1 MGIDATTPSMLCLP
15 KATDLQDRPPP
26 RPPNHAGPEM
36 RHNDGRTHPPRALAW
51 PEAQRA
57 SRGAWSVPSRPRPAA
72 VLCRSLLSSTCWCRP
87 HPTREGPG
95 PLAGVRVR
103 SKAVRRDRGSGPG
116 QQTLHGVTWS
126 LAVAGTTPWGMEG
139 PGQDS
144 LEPGGGSASAC
155 GARRQVRVTRR
166 CSRRPPGREARSTCG
181 RSQGPAARTLAP
193 GGGRRRPPPGMS
205 GLRLAVP
212 QVPQGPA
219 KSRSSSR
226 LSSGVSSRARAGG
239 ALAKEQQGVQDDLAG
254 STLNSNWRPNKS
266 TDLSSALV
274 EQGDEVPAARVQ
286 AHRHQLLHGGL
297 LGCPRRGLGPVP
309 SAGRPS
315 CSRAATTSWGCRA
328 GPLDV

>member
-1 MGIDATTPSMLCLP
+1 MLPPQACFVSRRQLTSKTGLLP
-15 KATDLQDRPPP
+15 APQIMRVQKFVTITEGPIRQEPWLDLKPRGPHGEPGLFRPGPGLWRCCAARSCPP
-26 RPPNHAGPEM
+26 HASAGPTQPGKAQALWPGSESV
-36 RHNDGRTHPPRALAW
+36 PRRSGGIGGVG
-51 PEAQRA
+51 PA
-57 SRGAWSVPSRPRPAA
+57 SRHCTGSRGHWQWQAQPRGG
-72 VLCRSLLSSTCWCRP
+72 L
-87 HPTREGPG
+87 
-95 PLAGVRVR
+95 
-103 SKAVRRDRGSGPG
+103 
-116 QQTLHGVTWS
+116 
-126 LAVAGTTPWGMEG
+126 EG

-166 CSRRPPGREARSTCG
+166 CSGRPPGREARSTCG
-181 RSQGPAARTLAP
+181 RSQGPAARTRAP

-226 LSSGVSSRARAGG
+226 LSSRVSSRARAGG
-239 ALAKEQQGVQDDLAG
+239 ALAKEQQGVQDDLEG
-254 STLNSNWRPNKS
+254 STLNSNWRPTKS